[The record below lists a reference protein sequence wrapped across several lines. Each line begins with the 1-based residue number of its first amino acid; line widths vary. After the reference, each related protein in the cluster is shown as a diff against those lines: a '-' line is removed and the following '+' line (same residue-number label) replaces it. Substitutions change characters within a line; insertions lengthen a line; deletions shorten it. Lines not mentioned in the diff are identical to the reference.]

1 MDNNFNNFFQQQFW
15 NTSKTLLQQQ
25 HNARNILPS
34 NEISSTER
42 ILSTSAAPSAPA
54 PIAKAKLSQQPP
66 HSTNRDTMAL
76 SIDNR
81 LYLDGLRQQQQRQS
95 VAGFTDTSLV
105 VSSRLDSN
113 NNSSSE
119 ILPGPLNH
127 NFPNQKLNRIDIDV
141 IRSNINSQRLAA
153 SCSNTE
159 HHQHGTIL
167 FNTLNG
173 GGNILNQ
180 ESNEPYCI
188 SGGPDSTT
196 PPPQTSMPPPS
207 SASSR
212 ISTNIVVNIS
222 NNNIEHEKIKTP
234 NSIRGEFQS
243 ISHKLL
249 NLLKIYAIIGKKL
262 LIFNFSNLSSKY

>member
-25 HNARNILPS
+25 HNARNILPN

-42 ILSTSAAPSAPA
+42 NLSASAAPPAPA
-54 PIAKAKLSQQPP
+54 PIAKAKPSQQPP

-81 LYLDGLRQQQQRQS
+81 LYLDGLRHQQQRQS
-95 VAGFTDTSLV
+95 AAGFTDTSLA

-127 NFPNQKLNRIDIDV
+127 NFSNQKLSRIDIDV
-141 IRSNINSQRLAA
+141 IRSNINSQRNLAA

-173 GGNILNQ
+173 GGAILNH
-180 ESNEPYCI
+180 ESNESYSTI
-188 SGGPDSTT
+188 GGPDSTT

-222 NNNIEHEKIKTP
+222 NNNSGNNEQEKIKTP
-234 NSIRGEFQS
+234 NSIRG
-243 ISHKLL
+243 
-249 NLLKIYAIIGKKL
+249 
-262 LIFNFSNLSSKY
+262 KYDA